1 MSKRDWGNGIA
12 VGLIAGGGLA
22 IVLMVWII
30 GLNYCPGEPCNY
42 HRSPNTNPGQYEY
55 NVPFAYGPNTSPGV
69 EPEDTKG
76 DPHYYDRKDLRAQE
90 SVARATNAIVLI
102 SLASV
107 CLGVLGTGLLIWN
120 LFEVRKALTADDAA
134 LDEARKQTSFAEKAV
149 AEARRQADLAEEAY
163 RKSERPYLFFRY
175 VDNLG
180 LSQIQGSAPHIEY
193 KLANYGKTPAIFDS
207 IYIELVPASK
217 LKYENRIPTFA
228 PETRPREWYEVI
240 LAGRDANNGDRV
252 YLTGIPDIATQKWN
266 PANET
271 IALHAHIFYR
281 DPSSATRYEH
291 HFALLS
297 YNGKPFRLDFSHHQ
311 STDEG

>member
-1 MSKRDWGNGIA
+1 MSKCYWGNGIA
-12 VGLIAGGGLA
+12 VGLVAGICLA
-22 IVLMVWII
+22 ALFFIVWYGVE
-30 GLNYCPGEPCNY
+30 C
-42 HRSPNTNPGQYEY
+42 SPNHPCDYGQYGDGQEKSIWY
-55 NVPFAYGPNTSPGV
+55 DTIAQWLAATTGV
-69 EPEDTKG
+69 
-76 DPHYYDRKDLRAQE
+76 A
-90 SVARATNAIVLI
+90 VAGFTFWTIIL
-102 SLASV
+102 
-107 CLGVLGTGLLIWN
+107 
-120 LFEVRKALTADDAA
+120 VRKALTADDAA

-175 VDNLG
+175 VDTLG

-207 IYIELVPASK
+207 IYIELVPVSK

-228 PETRPREWYEVI
+228 PETSPREWYEVI